1 MERELEKDLKEIE
14 YLIYVHKNRGNT
26 NTQSVLER
34 VYEIIAPCA
43 KVARTLSEL
52 KKILNRDTIGDTKNE
67 EDILKFYYCESED
80 DYYLGQRVQ
89 NMYYAKYGPGGF
101 TWFMSRYLPWGT
113 DGYPSEPKEIPF
125 MEWIEGFISKHMND
139 GWIPVDERMPE
150 EYGEYLVTIVPSAR
164 YLWAKRIIA
173 NFSDLMGI
181 VKKPIF
187 YTGEVGKIDFEDITD
202 MVIAWSPLPEPY
214 RPERSR
220 ENEK

>member
-1 MERELEKDLKEIE
+1 MQELEKILEEIDIKIAGSMGKKRE
-14 YLIYVHKNRGNT
+14 GL
-26 NTQSVLER
+26 LEAQD
-34 VYEIIAPCA
+34 II
-43 KVARTLSEL
+43 R
-52 KKILNRDTIGDTKNE
+52 
-67 EDILKFYYCESED
+67 
-80 DYYLGQRVQ
+80 
-89 NMYYAKYGPGGF
+89 
-101 TWFMSRYLPWGT
+101 
-113 DGYPSEPKEIPF
+113 
-125 MEWIEGFISKHMND
+125 KHMND

-150 EYGEYLVTIVPSAR
+150 EYGEYLVTIVPSAG